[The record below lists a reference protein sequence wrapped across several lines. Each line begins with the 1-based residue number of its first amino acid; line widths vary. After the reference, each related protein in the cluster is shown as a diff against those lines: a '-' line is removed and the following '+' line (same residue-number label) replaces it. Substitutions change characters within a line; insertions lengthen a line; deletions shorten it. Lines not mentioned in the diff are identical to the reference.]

1 MRLLLLFFLFA
12 AGCQNPALTSAK
24 LYLQDEDLTR
34 AKQQLEKAL
43 AESPND
49 PEVHFLIGRISARQG
64 AYATMDSAFS
74 SSLSLSS
81 HFAEEIEQ
89 MRRQYWAREYNTGVG
104 LATSGA
110 PNYRAALHAF
120 GNAVVIDPVPLEPWH
135 SIARLYHHLDS
146 LATAVEIYIHILFSI
161 PTDTTSLAGLGAIYL
176 EQQRYIEAVDPLSL
190 LVEFAT
196 EDVNAHINLGIAYE
210 HTERYSEAETRYLE
224 AIELDP
230 RNGLAHYNLGNLRW
244 NRAEYA
250 TAADAYR
257 RVLVLSPE
265 DDDARYNLAVTY
277 VHLGDLDKALPLLQT
292 LSQRMPDNAA
302 IWRQLGRIYAA
313 KGMKGDSRRALER
326 AEAASLKE
334 KAEAASI
341 EEGR

>member
-1 MRLLLLFFLFA
+1 MPLLLLFFFFA
-12 AGCQNPALTSAK
+12 TGCQNPALTAAK
-24 LYLQDEDLTR
+24 LYLQDEDLNR

-43 AESPND
+43 ADSPDD
-49 PEVHFLIGRISARQG
+49 PEIHFLLGRVSARQG

-74 SSLSLSS
+74 NSLALSS
-81 HFAEEIEQ
+81 RFAEEIEQ

-104 LATSGA
+104 LATSGI
-110 PNYRAALHAF
+110 PNYRAALLAF
-120 GNAVVIDPVPLEPWH
+120 GNAVVIDPVPLESWH

-146 LATAVEIYIHILFSI
+146 LTTAVEIYSHILSSV
-161 PTDTTSLAGLGAIYL
+161 PADTTSLAGLGAIYL
-176 EQQRYIEAVDPLSL
+176 EQQRYREAVDPLAH
-190 LVEFAT
+190 LVEIAA

-210 HTERYSEAETRYLE
+210 HTERYIEAEARYME

-230 RNGLAHYNLGNLRW
+230 RNSLAHYNLGNLRW
-244 NRAEYA
+244 NRADYA

-302 IWRQLGRIYAA
+302 IWRELGRIYSA
-313 KGMKGDSRRALER
+313 KGLDGDSRSAF
-326 AEAASLKE
+326 E
-334 KAEAASI
+334 KAEATSI
-341 EEGR
+341 EKKR